1 MTIEKPFYI
10 IVTYGRGRNI
20 HHGQFWFD
28 SYEEAKSYG
37 KAVLD
42 PDENVSRYTIYKA

>member
-1 MTIEKPFYI
+1 MTTKKSFYI

-20 HHGQFWFD
+20 HHEQFWFD
-28 SYEEAKSYG
+28 SREEAQDHG

-42 PDENVSRYTIYKA
+42 PDENVSRYTIYEA